1 MKGKIQNIGKNPFAI
16 SVIRERYHYRA
27 CLNGLIC
34 PRKDFERSP
43 QVSISK
49 PKLLVLSMP
58 RIPPVEKRI
67 DLKLAERAEGKRENE
82 KPLLF
87 ILFSSLEKEET
98 FFV

>member
-1 MKGKIQNIGKNPFAI
+1 
-16 SVIRERYHYRA
+16 
-27 CLNGLIC
+27 
-34 PRKDFERSP
+34 
-43 QVSISK
+43 
-49 PKLLVLSMP
+49 MP
-58 RIPPVEKRI
+58 RIPSVEKII